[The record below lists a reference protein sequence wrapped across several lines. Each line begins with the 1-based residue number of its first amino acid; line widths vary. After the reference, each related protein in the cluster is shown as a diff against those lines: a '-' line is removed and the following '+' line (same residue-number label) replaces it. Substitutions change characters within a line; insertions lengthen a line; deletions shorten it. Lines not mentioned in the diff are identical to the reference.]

1 MKNLRS
7 KINDW
12 FEQLDVKWKAMPI
25 GKQQRYTLLLFSS
38 YFLLSVL
45 VMLKVYYDVSTTNA
59 KIPIDHIENPI
70 IKNQKSK
77 ALPLDSIEIIL
88 KNKLYER

>member
-25 GKQQRYTLLLFSS
+25 GKQQRYTLLFFSS
-38 YFLLSVL
+38 YFFLSVL
-45 VMLKVYYDVSTTNA
+45 VMLKVYYDVSKAHA
-59 KIPIDHIENPI
+59 KIAIDHIENPI
-70 IKNQKSK
+70 IKKQKSK